1 MYAPN
6 RVEAPDDHE
15 LVLNTHIKETELTQ
29 SDVINNVDVNKV
41 FKGKSDKKYDQ
52 INFFLWLFLYI

>member
-15 LVLNTHIKETELTQ
+15 LVLNTHVKETESQ
-29 SDVINNVDVNKV
+29 RDVINNVDVNKV

-52 INFFLWLFLYI
+52 INSFLWLFLYI